1 MPTQEDIESALEWFE
16 LHEKHDSQG
25 RILAAAY
32 RAEKERNDCQNRHM
46 DRGDRLLAN
55 ERDEIAR
62 GHALLEKAEARAEL
76 AERQY
81 GELRDE
87 YRRWVLMMQ
96 DEHLEDGY
104 LETYLARHEAER
116 KSLV

>member
-81 GELRDE
+81 AELCKYMDFNAAHDAE
-87 YRRWVLMMQ
+87 WDAMI
-96 DEHLEDGY
+96 
-104 LETYLARHEAER
+104 ARHEAER
-116 KSLV
+116 KALA